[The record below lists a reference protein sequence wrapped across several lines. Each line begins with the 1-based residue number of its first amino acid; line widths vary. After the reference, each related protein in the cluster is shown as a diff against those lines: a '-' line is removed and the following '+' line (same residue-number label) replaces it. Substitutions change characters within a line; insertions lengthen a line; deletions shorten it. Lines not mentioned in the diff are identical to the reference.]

1 MLTRSTVP
9 QLRSALLEALSRGGP
24 HLVLDLAA
32 VGRID
37 DFGLDALQ
45 RTAARARLEGGDLHV
60 AAPTPA
66 VAARLRS
73 SGVAW
78 RLSVHRSLTAAVA
91 AVAAR
96 TGDGHALEE
105 PDGAAVAARP
115 AGTFGGHVLDE
126 PDPDEVG
133 GHVPAVA
140 GVDTAETVD
149 AHPNGTRRVVPVD
162 EVDGRQRRW

>member
-66 VAARLRS
+66 VAAR
-73 SGVAW
+73 
-78 RLSVHRSLTAAVA
+78 
-91 AVAAR
+91 

-115 AGTFGGHVLDE
+115 AGTFGGHVLDEPDPDE